1 MLSYFLADDTLSI
14 FEPPQRNTGITGGKY
29 LERSKVL
36 LFVPIIVVRGIKM
49 NDITGLRSVNVIMT
63 SYASHRCNAACCT
76 ERNLIPHETA
86 IIRLTVIG
94 TPEVCCCWL

>member
-36 LFVPIIVVRGIKM
+36 LLIQRFLCVAPEQIHLC
-49 NDITGLRSVNVIMT
+49 DSVIMCI
-63 SYASHRCNAACCT
+63 S
-76 ERNLIPHETA
+76 
-86 IIRLTVIG
+86 
-94 TPEVCCCWL
+94 

>member
-36 LFVPIIVVRGIKM
+36 LFSNCYRVWHQ
-49 NDITGLRSVNVIMT
+49 N
-63 SYASHRCNAACCT
+63 
-76 ERNLIPHETA
+76 E
-86 IIRLTVIG
+86 
-94 TPEVCCCWL
+94 

>member
-36 LFVPIIVVRGIKM
+36 HLLNHLCVLHQM
-49 NDITGLRSVNVIMT
+49 NFQ
-63 SYASHRCNAACCT
+63 
-76 ERNLIPHETA
+76 
-86 IIRLTVIG
+86 
-94 TPEVCCCWL
+94 

>member
-36 LFVPIIVVRGIKM
+36 LSFQSFLY
-49 NDITGLRSVNVIMT
+49 T
-63 SYASHRCNAACCT
+63 ASQ
-76 ERNLIPHETA
+76 
-86 IIRLTVIG
+86 
-94 TPEVCCCWL
+94 

>member
-36 LFVPIIVVRGIKM
+36 HALNIVVHCTVRF
-49 NDITGLRSVNVIMT
+49 TEYTLRT
-63 SYASHRCNAACCT
+63 RQACARLHNGHHPLVLCMY
-76 ERNLIPHETA
+76 ERL
-86 IIRLTVIG
+86 
-94 TPEVCCCWL
+94 